1 MSRRILA
8 LVLGTLALVGA
19 AHRTPTVF
27 DLSDSIGKRVPALSL
42 AQDDGTPLA
51 LDGPRGEPT
60 YVFLFASWCGPC
72 TLALPFVRADYAR
85 FGSRVRFVG
94 VDVLE
99 DAQSARAAKASD
111 IKYADLAI
119 VKDALPFPIAIY
131 PIEQLDATIDP
142 AVRAR
147 SETKYNIP
155 ADFLIDADGIVRFAW
170 HGLALDASGT
180 PVDVL
185 PGRLAQL
192 GIE

>member
-99 DAQSARAAKASD
+99 DAQSARAA
-111 IKYADLAI
+111 I

-147 SETKYNIP
+147 SETKSNIP